1 MFQNYL
7 LVALRSLAKNKVYSF
22 INIAGLSV
30 GMVVTMLIGLWIND
44 EINFNKSFA
53 NYHQLGQV
61 QMYQTFNGSR
71 GPQTAIP
78 LPIKKELQRFPDFKE
93 IALTSWNFEH
103 ILANGDKKFI
113 RRGMFVEPAFTRMM
127 SLDMV
132 RGVQNGLNDVNVVM
146 ISETLAKTLF
156 GNTDPIGKL
165 IRIDNKNVLS
175 VTGVFKDFQYNSEF
189 GDVSHLLSWSYY
201 LSEQEW
207 VKNAQTQWGNNS
219 WQCFVQFNDNS
230 NADIVY
236 PKIKDIVLKNVT
248 QDGKVAK
255 PELFVHPMHKWHLYS
270 GVENG
275 QMSGGRIKF
284 VWLFGTIGFFVL
296 LLACINFM
304 NLSTAR
310 SEKRAKEVGIRKAV
324 GSVRSQLV
332 YQFLSESFL
341 TVVFAFCLCLLLLVL
356 MLPWFNE
363 LGNKKISMPWENPYF
378 WGSSFAFIFF
388 TGMLSGSY
396 PALYLS
402 SFEPIKVLKGTF
414 KSGRYASLP
423 RKVLVVVQFTV
434 SVILTIGTIVVY
446 QQIQYAKD
454 RPIGYDRNGLIY
466 VQINTPELENI
477 DYQTLRNELI
487 NTGAVEDMC
496 KSNSPVT
503 QVWSN
508 SIGFDWEGKD
518 SNAQPLFSMISV
530 THDYAHTVGMKIK
543 QGRDFSRAFKTD
555 STGLIINES
564 AAKVLGFKNPIGKF
578 IQWNSD
584 DRQRRQIIGVAQDM
598 VTESPYSPTR
608 PAFYFIERGWYSIYT
623 IRLKSTSSA
632 SAALAKVEG
641 VFKKFNPGS
650 PFEYTFVDE
659 DFGRK
664 FASEERIGKLASFF
678 AILAIF
684 ISCLGLFGL
693 SSFVAEQ
700 RTKEIGVRKVL
711 GASVFH
717 LWAMLSKDFVI
728 LVMISCSV
736 AIPVAY
742 YAMTQWLDDY
752 EYKVSIGVGLL
763 VAVVAAAML
772 ITLLT
777 VSFQAIKAALIN
789 PVKSLKTE

>member
-1 MFQNYL
+1 MISNYL
-7 LVALRSLAKNKVYSF
+7 KIALRSLAKNKVYSF
-22 INIAGLSV
+22 INVAGLAV
-30 GMVVTMLIGLWIND
+30 GMAVAMLIGLWIYD
-44 EINFNKSFA
+44 ELNFNKAFVH
-53 NYHQLGQV
+53 YDKLGQV
-61 QMYQTFNGSR
+61 QMYQTFNESR

-78 LPIKKELQRFPDFKE
+78 LPIKKELLRFPEFKD
-93 IALTSWNFEH
+93 ISLTSWNFEH
-103 ILANGDKKFI
+103 ILANNDTKFI

-127 SLDMV
+127 SLEMV
-132 RGVQNGLNDVNVVM
+132 NGTQNGLIDVNVVM
-146 ISETLAKTLF
+146 LSESLAKSLF
-156 GNTDPIGKL
+156 GNADPIGKVV
-165 IRIDNKNVLS
+165 RIDNKNLLS
-175 VTGVFKDFQYNSEF
+175 VTGVFKDFRHNSEF
-189 GDVSHLLSWSYY
+189 SDVSYLLSWGYY
-201 LSEQEW
+201 LSEQDW

-219 WQCFVQFNDNS
+219 WQCFVQFNDN
-230 NADIVY
+230 ADASTVY
-236 PKIKDIVLKNVT
+236 PKIKDIVLKNVD
-248 QDGKVAK
+248 QSGKVAK
-255 PELFVHPMHKWHLYS
+255 PELFVHPMSKWHLYS
-270 GVENG
+270 GVKNG
-275 QMSGGRIKF
+275 QMSGGRIQF
-284 VWLFGTIGFFVL
+284 VWLFGIIGFFVL

-310 SEKRAKEVGIRKAV
+310 NEKRAKEVGIRKAV
-324 GSVRSQLV
+324 GSVRGQLV
-332 YQFLSESFL
+332 SQFLSESYL
-341 TVVFAFCLCLLLLVL
+341 TVVLSFVVCLLLLIL
-356 MLPWFNE
+356 LLPWFND
-363 LGNKKISMPWENPYF
+363 LASKKISMPWNNSYF
-378 WGSSFAFIFF
+378 WGISFAFILF

-396 PALYLS
+396 PAVYLS
-402 SFEPIKVLKGTF
+402 SFDPITVLKGTF
-414 KSGRYASLP
+414 KAGRFASLP
-423 RKVLVVVQFTV
+423 RKVLVVIQFTV

-446 QQIQYAKD
+446 RQIQFAKD

-466 VQINTPELENI
+466 VQINTPDLENL
-477 DYQTLRNELI
+477 DYQTLRNELL
-487 NTGAVEDMC
+487 NTNAVENMC

-518 SNAQPLFSMISV
+518 SNAQPLFSMTSV
-530 THDYAHTVGMKIK
+530 THDYASTVGMKIK
-543 QGRDFSRAFKTD
+543 LGRDFSRAFKTD
-555 STGLIINES
+555 STALIINES
-564 AAKVLGFKNPIGKF
+564 AAKILGFKNPVGKF

-623 IRLKSTSSA
+623 IRLKNSA
-632 SAALAKVEG
+632 NVASALAKVET

-659 DFGRK
+659 DFGQK

-678 AILAIF
+678 AALAIF

-728 LVMISCSV
+728 LVLVSCSI
-736 AIPVAY
+736 AIPIAY
-742 YAMTQWLDDY
+742 YAMNEWLNDY
-752 EYKVSIGVGLL
+752 EYKASIGTGLL
-763 VAVVAAAML
+763 VVVVLATML

-777 VSFQAIKAALIN
+777 VSFQAIKAALMN